1 MSAPTPKTAA
11 PEPGID
17 PVGSE
22 YAVRVLLV
30 DDQPMI
36 GEAVRRALL
45 GQAQLEF
52 HYCSDPGMALDTAV
66 RVRPTVILQ
75 DLVMPGIDGLTL
87 VRRYREQPATRD
99 IPIIVLSTKED
110 PAVKSE
116 AFASGANDYLVKLPD
131 SIELIARIRHH
142 SRAHL
147 NQLQRD
153 AAYLALHESQLQ
165 LIAIN
170 AELKRLT
177 HVDGL
182 TGLSNRRYC
191 DEYLDQEW
199 RRAAREQLPLAVLMV
214 DVDAFKRYNDHYGH
228 LAGDETLKA
237 VAHALQAGCERP
249 SDLAARFG
257 GEEFIV
263 ILPGCPVTDAVAMGN
278 KLCRAVAGLAI
289 SHVASPAAPHVTVS
303 IGAAATLP
311 QPGSSPLSLIQRADQ
326 ALYQAKEGGRNQVV
340 GSAPEA
346 SLG

>member
-1 MSAPTPKTAA
+1 MSASTPETAA

-17 PVGSE
+17 PASSE

-45 GQAQLEF
+45 GQAQLEY
-52 HYCSDPGMALDTAV
+52 HYCGDPAAALDTAV

-87 VRRYREQPATRD
+87 VRRYRELPATRD

-131 SIELIARIRHH
+131 NIELIARIRHH

-153 AAYLALHESQLQ
+153 AAYRALHESQLQ

-214 DVDAFKRYNDHYGH
+214 DVDSFKRYNDHYGH

-237 VAHALQAGCERP
+237 VAQALQAGCERP

-263 ILPGCPVTDAVAMGN
+263 ILPGCPTADAVAMGN
-278 KLCRAVAGLAI
+278 KLCRAVAALAI
-289 SHVASPAAPHVTVS
+289 SHVASLAAGHVTVS
-303 IGAAATLP
+303 IGAAATRP
-311 QPGSSPLSLIQRADQ
+311 QPGSSPLQLIQLADQ
-326 ALYQAKEGGRNQVV
+326 ALYRAKEGGRNQVAS
-340 GSAPEA
+340 SASEA
-346 SLG
+346 SD